1 MLPLKGNLEKPLRK
15 LNNPIFN
22 TMKKERFDAI
32 TDAILAIIITLMV
45 LEIKIPELTVENL
58 PNILYQILI
67 YALSFITIAIIW
79 LNHHRIS
86 AHKDRIDITFVW
98 VNFGLLFMISFIPIA
113 TGHLSES
120 FFEVANHIFYGIVVT
135 LVVFFYALFQER
147 VTKTENTKD
156 FKGDIKMSWAIMV
169 LYSLSI
175 PLSFLSVY
183 ISGCIFLFVPIL
195 YFFQTKK

>member
-15 LNNPIFN
+15 LNNPILIP
-22 TMKKERFDAI
+22 MKKERFDAI

-86 AHKDRIDITFVW
+86 AHKEKIDINSVW
-98 VNFGLLFMISFIPIA
+98 INFGLLFMISFIPIA
-113 TGHLSES
+113 TAHLSES
-120 FFEVANHIFYGIVVT
+120 FFDVANHIFYGIVVT
-135 LVVFFYALFQER
+135 LVVFFYAIFQER
-147 VTKTENTKD
+147 ITKGENGKEFRRD
-156 FKGDIKMSWAIMV
+156 RKLSWSIMV
-169 LYSLSI
+169 LYFLSI
-175 PLSFLSVY
+175 PLSYLSVY
-183 ISGCIFLFVPIL
+183 ISGGIFLFVPIL